1 MILDE
6 NEAVVNIRYEDKHIK
21 AAKLFLL
28 AQVNSFQQRFLQQY
42 GKNLVKKAE
51 ANMVKCSTK
60 VNTEN
65 KGKEVEKEDEQI

>member
-28 AQVNSFQQRFLQQY
+28 AE
-42 GKNLVKKAE
+42 AE
-51 ANMVKCSTK
+51 LPAK
-60 VNTEN
+60 VPATIWE
-65 KGKEVEKEDEQI
+65 KISKES